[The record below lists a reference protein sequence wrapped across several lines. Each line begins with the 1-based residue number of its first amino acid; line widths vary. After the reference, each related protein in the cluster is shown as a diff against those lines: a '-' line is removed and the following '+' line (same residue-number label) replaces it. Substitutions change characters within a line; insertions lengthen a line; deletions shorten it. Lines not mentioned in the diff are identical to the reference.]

1 MSAATARRAGGLS
14 AFARRPAST
23 AALAGPPPRADAPWH
38 RRRQLAVQPRG
49 SDGPLAIAEVDAA
62 ADVVLAIE
70 HRRADAQGLTAERRL
85 RDVVRDALEL
95 LGTFE
100 VLAVEGLARD
110 EQDDRLVGR
119 LRAIAAGSLRANEIE
134 TAVAA
139 AVIAAAGPDAVRD
152 ALTNRAERRAAARG
166 RRAAV
171 PAVSPHARRRTHTPW
186 PPPHRSTPQL

>member
-1 MSAATARRAGGLS
+1 MSAVTARRATGLS

-23 AALAGPPPRADAPWH
+23 AALPDG
-38 RRRQLAVQPRG
+38 RRVLMHHGTPVGSFALQPRG

-70 HRRADAQGLTAERRL
+70 HRRADAQGLTAEHRL

-100 VLAVEGLARD
+100 VLAVDRLARD

-134 TAVAA
+134 KAVAA

-152 ALTNRAERRAAARG
+152 ALTNRAARRAAARG
-166 RRAAV
+166 RRT
-171 PAVSPHARRRTHTPW
+171 RCT
-186 PPPHRSTPQL
+186 

>member
-23 AALAGPPPRADAPWH
+23 AALPD
-38 RRRQLAVQPRG
+38 RRRVLMHHGTPVGSFAVQPRG

-100 VLAVEGLARD
+100 VLAVEARP
-110 EQDDRLVGR
+110 RRAGR
-119 LRAIAAGSLRANEIE
+119 PAG
-134 TAVAA
+134 
-139 AVIAAAGPDAVRD
+139 
-152 ALTNRAERRAAARG
+152 RAAARDRRRVPASQRDRDG
-166 RRAAV
+166 RRRGG
-171 PAVSPHARRRTHTPW
+171 HRRRRARRCP
-186 PPPHRSTPQL
+186 